1 MPNLRI
7 RSSSSSGSDIAPA
20 AIFSLFSPSV
30 LQTDGYAYG
39 KVVDGGVDDEGMMQV
54 SRLNNG
60 RWASLPVLETSR
72 PLAEIQGREVTA
84 DEAHSGIGTYVGC
97 CVCIAR
103 LLPQS
108 PRVWDYGVV
117 TDYTWDTNAA
127 AGTLHITFS
136 SSNCVRT
143 VSIKYALDFSY
154 FSGNNRRR
162 PQRVTRGDTIFSEP
176 QAPTAAVQEEPPT
189 QSDAAVVDYLP
200 GQLSDSDDSDS
211 SLSSERRGQE
221 VPHLREP
228 KRVRDGFGTD
238 NDDIQSLKRLKMS
251 YLNNPSMLRS
261 IDQLIAVR
269 ESSVSS
275 ATTSD
280 LVGFA
285 TSTTSASAQF
295 RPSATQR
302 TVHRQLVNGTYA
314 LMDAQ
319 LLLETIQ
326 VQHEQF
332 SFLLHPSILRAMF
345 SWEFG
350 LRRLSIMH
358 FAPVTEY
365 FRRNY
370 SSTHDMTDFSRS
382 SALAQALVPA
392 HLSDVIDALDCLGLA
407 VNMVFLPYVS
417 DLVDA
422 ARKLVVLL
430 KSQQG
435 FTSAIGRGE
444 LVHWINGRL
453 ERFRGRLAL
462 QHLEEAKAVRLQF
475 SVSDPSF
482 IRVTQIITAACV
494 QELRAQQVL
503 PQQLTAPPQSRK
515 STRGKAALPSQRV
528 PVPQSVLDALP
539 TLNGKSLCMRYLSK
553 SPCPSRSE
561 GCYAKKRGHFTPE
574 SLPDIVFDF
583 IQHNYGG
590 LKEEFAAVKQPKPPD
605 VVQPST
611 QVPFE
616 SILCREERSF
626 TSIAESGNYSV
637 DFPSTAPEARGV
649 GADVMPQVDIGEAR
663 STVIGIPA
671 PLAQHG
677 HEYQVTHRA
686 GKHARQNDDTHLDA
700 SESRQLEM
708 AKAVFLQRANCK
720 YMATFTARQR
730 LLDLH
735 RDRVAAAVASALQ
748 HHGIQLPS
756 TSPRTVT
763 SNGTITHLIDREK
776 QRAYS
781 TFIRRSKM
789 QLPEFVRLIRGET
802 SEDPRPNK
810 GLEIPSHVEGWSS
823 SLVGKHC
830 DARATSCLNELV
842 EKIRKGQDSD
852 KYLVLDID
860 LLAEL
865 EGITCS
871 FFGAVEKSSP
881 DTSHQVHAIHDLSY
895 PDFASV
901 NDNTAV
907 DDSVI
912 VTYDGH
918 QALARRILEV
928 EDEFPDDA
936 MILSDNVRHLGD
948 RSVLSIWLA
957 ALAAALLDGW
967 SSNYAPLCGIS
978 TNMASP
984 AFGSGN
990 TVRFILGP
998 EAINEEKFTLWF
1010 KRGKALGLLWDIP
1023 NGSLA
1028 MPRDKVAKALGR
1040 VNALLESTVTSRS
1053 QVYKLLESL
1062 RHVVTCVR
1070 SGTPFFQSLAALT
1083 YSTRR
1088 SVQIPV
1094 TDAVRDDLNWFRI
1107 ILGAADLNSI
1117 PLSRFT
1123 NSQRVD
1129 FDIYMDASNYGL
1141 CALFPARREFLQVQF
1156 DEMELQSIEEFRC
1169 TGSGD
1174 LGINLRE
1181 LMSAA
1186 FASIVWCKYWTGTSR
1201 HHLKHVRFWIDNKAA
1216 VSWNN
1221 RRSSRNKTAQTVL
1234 RILSVLETINSFY
1247 TTAEHISGADNTMA
1261 DADRECADPS
1271 YIKETLQSLGALL
1284 RAGALA
1290 ESSRTHYQR
1299 YWKQWIDWC
1308 RWMSYPE
1315 WLSDQDNNGNASQ
1328 LGSFVVFLWRYGM
1341 NKSAQGNTY
1350 STICA
1355 KLCAVR
1361 WYHKNNLGYDP
1372 GDNASH
1378 AILLRGI
1385 RRFTKPVAK
1394 QYPLSLDL
1402 LKTITSSL
1410 NLQEA
1415 RSRLLWGGILL
1426 GYFFLL
1432 RRSEYLCIGSKHH
1445 GYIIRL
1451 QDISLYDKAGRICRS
1466 RTATPVGIRLTGAK
1480 NNQFGREEVRYHEKS
1495 GDATICPVLAARW
1508 IFKGAKEFNTRP
1520 EQPALSINHNTA
1532 ITAKEVANVIKRAA
1546 EARGMDSS
1554 RFLTHSVRIGGATAL
1569 LNAGAD
1575 KLAIKLLGR
1584 WMSSAYEDYP
1594 VLTAQGTPGMSRL
1607 MC

>member
-20 AIFSLFSPSV
+20 AIFSLFSPSA

-60 RWASLPVLETSR
+60 RWASLPVLATSR

-127 AGTLHITFS
+127 AGTLHITFRSESESIPFREDAIEVLPIPIYALRPCLGIPVLTLIETDMRNRHASVLNHFMGTGCRATRNSSNILRKVGAVPVEEAQHIPLFDS

-382 SALAQALVPA
+382 SALPQALVPA

-494 QELRAQQVL
+494 QDLRAQQVL

-590 LKEEFAAVKQPKPPD
+590 LKEEFAAVK
-605 VVQPST
+605 
-611 QVPFE
+611 
-616 SILCREERSF
+616 REDR
-626 TSIAESGNYSV
+626 
-637 DFPSTAPEARGV
+637 
-649 GADVMPQVDIGEAR
+649 DI
-663 STVIGIPA
+663 
-671 PLAQHG
+671 
-677 HEYQVTHRA
+677 
-686 GKHARQNDDTHLDA
+686 
-700 SESRQLEM
+700 
-708 AKAVFLQRANCK
+708 
-720 YMATFTARQR
+720 
-730 LLDLH
+730 
-735 RDRVAAAVASALQ
+735 
-748 HHGIQLPS
+748 
-756 TSPRTVT
+756 
-763 SNGTITHLIDREK
+763 
-776 QRAYS
+776 
-781 TFIRRSKM
+781 
-789 QLPEFVRLIRGET
+789 
-802 SEDPRPNK
+802 
-810 GLEIPSHVEGWSS
+810 
-823 SLVGKHC
+823 
-830 DARATSCLNELV
+830 
-842 EKIRKGQDSD
+842 
-852 KYLVLDID
+852 
-860 LLAEL
+860 
-865 EGITCS
+865 
-871 FFGAVEKSSP
+871 
-881 DTSHQVHAIHDLSY
+881 
-895 PDFASV
+895 
-901 NDNTAV
+901 
-907 DDSVI
+907 
-912 VTYDGH
+912 
-918 QALARRILEV
+918 
-928 EDEFPDDA
+928 
-936 MILSDNVRHLGD
+936 
-948 RSVLSIWLA
+948 
-957 ALAAALLDGW
+957 
-967 SSNYAPLCGIS
+967 
-978 TNMASP
+978 
-984 AFGSGN
+984 
-990 TVRFILGP
+990 
-998 EAINEEKFTLWF
+998 
-1010 KRGKALGLLWDIP
+1010 
-1023 NGSLA
+1023 
-1028 MPRDKVAKALGR
+1028 
-1040 VNALLESTVTSRS
+1040 
-1053 QVYKLLESL
+1053 
-1062 RHVVTCVR
+1062 
-1070 SGTPFFQSLAALT
+1070 
-1083 YSTRR
+1083 
-1088 SVQIPV
+1088 
-1094 TDAVRDDLNWFRI
+1094 
-1107 ILGAADLNSI
+1107 
-1117 PLSRFT
+1117 
-1123 NSQRVD
+1123 
-1129 FDIYMDASNYGL
+1129 
-1141 CALFPARREFLQVQF
+1141 
-1156 DEMELQSIEEFRC
+1156 
-1169 TGSGD
+1169 
-1174 LGINLRE
+1174 
-1181 LMSAA
+1181 
-1186 FASIVWCKYWTGTSR
+1186 
-1201 HHLKHVRFWIDNKAA
+1201 
-1216 VSWNN
+1216 
-1221 RRSSRNKTAQTVL
+1221 
-1234 RILSVLETINSFY
+1234 
-1247 TTAEHISGADNTMA
+1247 
-1261 DADRECADPS
+1261 
-1271 YIKETLQSLGALL
+1271 
-1284 RAGALA
+1284 
-1290 ESSRTHYQR
+1290 
-1299 YWKQWIDWC
+1299 
-1308 RWMSYPE
+1308 
-1315 WLSDQDNNGNASQ
+1315 
-1328 LGSFVVFLWRYGM
+1328 
-1341 NKSAQGNTY
+1341 
-1350 STICA
+1350 
-1355 KLCAVR
+1355 
-1361 WYHKNNLGYDP
+1361 
-1372 GDNASH
+1372 
-1378 AILLRGI
+1378 
-1385 RRFTKPVAK
+1385 
-1394 QYPLSLDL
+1394 
-1402 LKTITSSL
+1402 
-1410 NLQEA
+1410 
-1415 RSRLLWGGILL
+1415 
-1426 GYFFLL
+1426 
-1432 RRSEYLCIGSKHH
+1432 
-1445 GYIIRL
+1445 
-1451 QDISLYDKAGRICRS
+1451 
-1466 RTATPVGIRLTGAK
+1466 
-1480 NNQFGREEVRYHEKS
+1480 
-1495 GDATICPVLAARW
+1495 
-1508 IFKGAKEFNTRP
+1508 
-1520 EQPALSINHNTA
+1520 
-1532 ITAKEVANVIKRAA
+1532 
-1546 EARGMDSS
+1546 
-1554 RFLTHSVRIGGATAL
+1554 
-1569 LNAGAD
+1569 
-1575 KLAIKLLGR
+1575 
-1584 WMSSAYEDYP
+1584 
-1594 VLTAQGTPGMSRL
+1594 
-1607 MC
+1607 